1 MGRNPG
7 FLPCAGPTPSYRQ
20 TKYYERAG
28 NDDSTRSSRTEPG
41 KQVSC
46 QGRGGV
52 EEYGWEAGDGLLA
65 WGICGGGSHGGCA
78 GTGDVGVVFGGQVY
92 LFGACLRGGEGVLSE
107 RPLIQCARC
116 GRYFP
121 DDDCTSGFCIDCD
134 IRLKALEAPAHLAD
148 LRAVY
153 AGRVST
159 HIQMKLQQLWD
170 RDPANYLRL
179 LNQAEKDYR
188 LSLAKGEGAAKPA
201 VGPVVE

>member
-1 MGRNPG
+1 M
-7 FLPCAGPTPSYRQ
+7 
-20 TKYYERAG
+20 
-28 NDDSTRSSRTEPG
+28 
-41 KQVSC
+41 
-46 QGRGGV
+46 
-52 EEYGWEAGDGLLA
+52 
-65 WGICGGGSHGGCA
+65 
-78 GTGDVGVVFGGQVY
+78 
-92 LFGACLRGGEGVLSE
+92 SE

-201 VGPVVE
+201 VGPVVEPDRGQERAEDLIRHVLAELERPPALPRGLRSGPAVPPEEP